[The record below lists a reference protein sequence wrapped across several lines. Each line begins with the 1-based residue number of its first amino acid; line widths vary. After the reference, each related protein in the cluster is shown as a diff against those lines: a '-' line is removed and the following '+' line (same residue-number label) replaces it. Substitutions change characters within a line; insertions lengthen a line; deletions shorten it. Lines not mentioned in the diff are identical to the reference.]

1 MAESNNSYKW
11 FILALVV
18 FTNLF
23 LTAIPTMG
31 ISVMSKEIS
40 DDLQLNLVQVG
51 VMWGAVSLPGIVASL
66 LGGMVCDKF
75 GSKRVLVVGSLLA
88 GLMGMARGWSV
99 DFLTITTTMVLCG
112 AITPFVSMSGIKAL
126 GQWFPSHQLGLAN
139 GVYSMGMALGFLIG
153 SLLSATTLS
162 PLLGGWRNVLM
173 LYGLIGAMC
182 SIPWFFTRVAPGSLH
197 ASGASVSFLSNLKH
211 VAGLKNIW
219 LLGLTL
225 FGVSG
230 AIQGALGYLPLYL
243 RNLGWQPVNA
253 DGALSAFHMVS
264 MLCVMPVALWSDR
277 LGSRKRLLLFA
288 NLLIAAGLG
297 LLGFVGGGLI
307 LAAVVCAG
315 LMRDA
320 FMALFTTMVIETR
333 KVGAA
338 FAGTAIGFT
347 MGFGALSNII
357 APPIGNSLASIWPG
371 APFLFWAALCVF
383 GMVCLSLVEAGAR
396 PKDTAVGE
404 LAPVPAESGD

>member
-1 MAESNNSYKW
+1 
-11 FILALVV
+11 
-18 FTNLF
+18 
-23 LTAIPTMG
+23 
-31 ISVMSKEIS
+31 
-40 DDLQLNLVQVG
+40 
-51 VMWGAVSLPGIVASL
+51 
-66 LGGMVCDKF
+66 
-75 GSKRVLVVGSLLA
+75 
-88 GLMGMARGWSV
+88 
-99 DFLTITTTMVLCG
+99 
-112 AITPFVSMSGIKAL
+112 
-126 GQWFPSHQLGLAN
+126 
-139 GVYSMGMALGFLIG
+139 
-153 SLLSATTLS
+153 
-162 PLLGGWRNVLM
+162 
-173 LYGLIGAMC
+173 
-182 SIPWFFTRVAPGSLH
+182 
-197 ASGASVSFLSNLKH
+197 
-211 VAGLKNIW
+211 LKNIW

-338 FAGTAIGFT
+338 
-347 MGFGALSNII
+347 
-357 APPIGNSLASIWPG
+357 
-371 APFLFWAALCVF
+371 
-383 GMVCLSLVEAGAR
+383 
-396 PKDTAVGE
+396 
-404 LAPVPAESGD
+404 